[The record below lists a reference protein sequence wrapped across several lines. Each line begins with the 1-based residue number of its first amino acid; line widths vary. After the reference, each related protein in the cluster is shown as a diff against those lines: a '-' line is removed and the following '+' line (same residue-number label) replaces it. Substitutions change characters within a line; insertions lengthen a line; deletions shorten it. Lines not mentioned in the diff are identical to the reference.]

1 MIIVIYFLYIT
12 PIIYNVNIKR
22 IHGVTEMKV
31 SKAEAAQTKERITEV
46 ASRLFREFGLEG
58 IGVAELMK
66 AAGLTHGGFYRH
78 FASKE
83 ELMASACARGLEGSL
98 NAAHR
103 VVEHH
108 PKQALSAMASA
119 YLSAAHRDA
128 PGEGCVLAALGAE
141 AAHHGALVR
150 AAITEGVRPMITLL
164 MQLLPSDM
172 SEDTRC
178 QRAITI
184 YSSMIGALVL
194 ARAVDDVALSDMV
207 LTSVL
212 ASISHADLYS

>member
-1 MIIVIYFLYIT
+1 
-12 PIIYNVNIKR
+12 
-22 IHGVTEMKV
+22 MKV

-46 ASRLFREFGLEG
+46 ASRLFRELGLG
-58 IGVAELMK
+58 GVGVAELMK

-83 ELMASACARGLEGSL
+83 ELIATACARGLEGSL
-98 NAAHR
+98 HAAHR
-103 VVEHH
+103 VIEHH
-108 PKQALSAMASA
+108 PNDALSAMASA

-150 AAITEGVRPMITLL
+150 AAMTEGVRPMITLL
-164 MQLLPSDM
+164 MQLLPSEM
-172 SEDTRC
+172 SEDDKR

-194 ARAVDDVALSDMV
+194 ARAVDDTALSDKI

-212 ASISHADLYS
+212 ASISHVDLDSQ